1 MDAKKMEQL
10 EAMLTTCRDLGI
22 DVRYS
27 PEYGHF
33 TAMVWEGWDNS
44 YDEGLARSI

>member
-1 MDAKKMEQL
+1 MDVKKMEQL

-22 DVRYS
+22 DERYR

-33 TAMVWEGWDNS
+33 ASGATVFAKKPEDLL
-44 YDEGLARSI
+44 DLIK

>member
-1 MDAKKMEQL
+1 MTIDAKKMEQL

-22 DVRYS
+22 DVRYR

-33 TAMVWEGWDNS
+33 TAMVWEGWDMIG
-44 YDEGLARSI
+44 E